1 MTGRVLKRG
10 FFMAMNKPTWI
21 KIAAFSAAL
30 SVVLGAFGAHGLEGS
45 LTPRSMATF
54 NTAVHYQF
62 LHSLALFAVVSLPD
76 DLVNIRMR
84 TWAAR
89 AFLVGM
95 IIFSGSLYLLLFT
108 GLSWLGIITPLG
120 GIAFISGWAL
130 IFFSVKRSH

>member
-1 MTGRVLKRG
+1 
-10 FFMAMNKPTWI
+10 MAMNKPIWI

-108 GLSWLGIITPLG
+108 GLSWLGIVTPLG

-130 IFFSVKRSH
+130 IFFSAKRSH